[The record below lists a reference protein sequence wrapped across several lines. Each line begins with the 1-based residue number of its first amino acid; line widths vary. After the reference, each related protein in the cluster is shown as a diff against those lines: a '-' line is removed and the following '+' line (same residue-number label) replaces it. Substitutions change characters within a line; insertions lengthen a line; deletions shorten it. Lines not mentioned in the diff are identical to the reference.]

1 MREWNL
7 KAGDALALT
16 LAADMRLSATDY
28 CNDHIWELKLGSG
41 NPAAL
46 AVHTTY
52 GLRARQMC
60 LFLRFSESGKTALH
74 PAEFCSPP
82 RLQHFYPNF
91 LQLAFAPF
99 EDLEVIAEYWVPES
113 HTLAGR
119 LICVNRTPARR
130 RMRLEL
136 CGILKPLEGRPL
148 APAQQQMVNVL
159 SGQSD
164 GLEPLVFMSGGA
176 VFGPGPYPSLALD
189 LDFEPLTRHS
199 ILWGAAAEAS
209 PEASFDRARRAAT
222 RAWDA
227 ERARIELSDASQV
240 FDIRTGDPDWDAA
253 LAFSQRA
260 ALALFYPPTTH
271 LPHASFVQARQPDQG
286 YSRSGDGR
294 DSPPSWSG
302 QSPLESYYLASL
314 LPGAPSLKRGLLENF
329 LHLQTEAGFIDH
341 RPGLCGQRVK
351 LLAMPLLASLAWSY
365 YQETQDRAFLE
376 QALPKLMRFFW
387 CWFSPEHDEDADGLP
402 AWKHPLQSGFE
413 ENPLFDIWHPW
424 SQGVD
429 PAWVR
434 HPALE
439 AMLYR
444 EAMLLLDMAA
454 LLGQEQGLGAL
465 RAQADLLR
473 ASVEA
478 AWDERRNLYA
488 YRDSLTRLSP
498 AGRIVARHTGNG
510 NLRPRI
516 VFETPR
522 RLLVEVRSKSPAPK
536 RPRLE
541 IRAAGSKEAG
551 ESETIEGSQFRWRN
565 GGWVATSRRVYSS
578 IGAIRIRGLEEKDRI
593 VVRVADLSGEDMTL
607 FTPLWAGIPSPE
619 RAGAMLECLSD
630 EARFA
635 RPFGIPALPCAPRP
649 QAEALAMSVY
659 LPWNHLIGE
668 GLLRYGFRQ
677 QAARLTERL
686 MKAVI
691 HNLKQQRA
699 FYERYHAESGQGLGE
714 RGALSGLA
722 PLGLFLQAL
731 GVRVISARRVYLE
744 GQNPF
749 AWPVTIQYRGLKI
762 VRGLEATQ
770 IVFANGKVVTV
781 NDTTPL
787 VVSLDE

>member
-1 MREWNL
+1 
-7 KAGDALALT
+7 
-16 LAADMRLSATDY
+16 
-28 CNDHIWELKLGSG
+28 
-41 NPAAL
+41 
-46 AVHTTY
+46 
-52 GLRARQMC
+52 
-60 LFLRFSESGKTALH
+60 
-74 PAEFCSPP
+74 
-82 RLQHFYPNF
+82 
-91 LQLAFAPF
+91 
-99 EDLEVIAEYWVPES
+99 
-113 HTLAGR
+113 
-119 LICVNRTPARR
+119 
-130 RMRLEL
+130 
-136 CGILKPLEGRPL
+136 
-148 APAQQQMVNVL
+148 
-159 SGQSD
+159 
-164 GLEPLVFMSGGA
+164 
-176 VFGPGPYPSLALD
+176 
-189 LDFEPLTRHS
+189 
-199 ILWGAAAEAS
+199 
-209 PEASFDRARRAAT
+209 
-222 RAWDA
+222 
-227 ERARIELSDASQV
+227 
-240 FDIRTGDPDWDAA
+240 
-253 LAFSQRA
+253 
-260 ALALFYPPTTH
+260 
-271 LPHASFVQARQPDQG
+271 
-286 YSRSGDGR
+286 
-294 DSPPSWSG
+294 
-302 QSPLESYYLASL
+302 
-314 LPGAPSLKRGLLENF
+314 
-329 LHLQTEAGFIDH
+329 
-341 RPGLCGQRVK
+341 
-351 LLAMPLLASLAWSY
+351 
-365 YQETQDRAFLE
+365 
-376 QALPKLMRFFW
+376 
-387 CWFSPEHDEDADGLP
+387 
-402 AWKHPLQSGFE
+402 
-413 ENPLFDIWHPW
+413 
-424 SQGVD
+424 
-429 PAWVR
+429 
-434 HPALE
+434 
-439 AMLYR
+439 
-444 EAMLLLDMAA
+444 MLLLDMAA